1 MKLSEYLPEVPA
13 MAQQMS
19 ALNSQIADLE
29 LMKSTGDTSQSPM
42 MGLDHVVNTWVRH
55 QMAYR
60 QQLVMDLQTIAMSLQ
75 EIRAPITHIT
85 GEVFRR
91 GINWKPLVENPDWEQ
106 RKRFQAFMDDCNVFD
121 QSLEEV
127 LRQFHFDINCVDDG
141 FIYIAKEYLDT
152 GEGGVKSKV
161 TEIRRLNPALVEYD
175 LDMAGLPKNAHFM
188 CPIHR
193 EHVSDVPGKC
203 KDGTCDRDT
212 WAVMYKYYHRNQHI
226 YLFDTEII
234 HLSKFSP
241 SETYGWSPI
250 LTIFEKSLSII
261 GMDKNIYRYFFERKM
276 PASMLM
282 VFTDDPESLRRER
295 AHIAAQTRIDPNFVP
310 MVAVS
315 AKNNRGRVD
324 MVRLFHTLQEMDYLP
339 VRQEIRER
347 IAAMWGVTPAWQGAP
362 EAFGGL
368 STQTQQLVVMSRV
381 VEGDQR
387 LFHEKVFPQLLKS
400 FAVTDWTIEL
410 PQPEEKAEATRI
422 SFAQQRIQV
431 ASQYAQLG
439 FDVRLKDQDVPLED
453 AEFVISG
460 EYLPMTRIQGEQ
472 MTTQTDVMEEQG
484 KMMEQQMEQMKEQS
498 EQQKQQMDMQQ
509 QQQEQQPEQ
518 QPGGGEEEQPG
529 AADEESEPMELAGM
543 GAPPEEGEEEQEEM
557 PIQAMLRKTI
567 PRHRRKFQGRT
578 GGITPDWTMKLPGE
592 ERDIDEFAEARK
604 NANPLTLMQ
613 GSMTWVQGLMQKG
626 YTSPNIREV
635 SNDGKRM
642 WFSQDGIDY
651 VANLN
656 GSGVSHI
663 EKAVFDSVNTS
674 SPGMNYDPTG
684 NQKNHKQRKQQLVN
698 DQYPKEFLH
707 DDAETPWEGGP

>member
-13 MAQQMS
+13 MANQMS
-19 ALNSQIADLE
+19 ELHNQINQLE

-75 EIRAPITHIT
+75 EIRSPISHIT

-91 GINWKPLVENPDWEQ
+91 GIIFKPVVENPDWEQ
-106 RKRFQAFMDDCNVFD
+106 RKRVQAFLTDCNAFD

-127 LRQFHFDINCVDDG
+127 LRQFHFDINCIDDG
-141 FIYIAKEYLDT
+141 FIYIAKEYIDMG
-152 GEGGVKSKV
+152 GEGIRSKV
-161 TEIRRLNPALVEYD
+161 KEIRRLNPALVEYD
-175 LDMAGLPKNAHFM
+175 LDMAGLPKNAHFI

-193 EHVSDVPGKC
+193 EHVSDVPSTC
-203 KDGTCDRDT
+203 KDESCDRDR
-212 WAVMYKYYHRNQHI
+212 WPVMYKYYHRNQHI
-226 YLFDTEII
+226 YLFDNEII

-250 LTIFEKSLSII
+250 LTIFEKALSIV

-387 LFHEKVFPQLLKS
+387 LFHDKVFPQLLEA
-400 FAVTDWTIEL
+400 FGVTDWTMEL

-439 FDVRLKDQDVPLED
+439 FEVRLKDQDVPLED

-460 EYLPMTRIQGEQ
+460 EYIPMSKIQGEQ
-472 MTTQTDVMEEQG
+472 MEAQTDMMGEQG
-484 KMMEQQMEQMKEQS
+484 KMMEEQMKQMKDQA
-498 EQQKQQMDMQQ
+498 EQQKEQMEMQ
-509 QQQEQQPEQ
+509 QQQEQQQQEQ
-518 QPGGGEEEQPG
+518 QQGQPAQGGGEEEAPPG
-529 AADEESEPMELAGM
+529 AADEDGEPGQRQPQQEEE
-543 GAPPEEGEEEQEEM
+543 APPEEGE
-557 PIQAMLRKTI
+557 PIQAMLMKTI
-567 PRHRRKFQGRT
+567 PRSQRKFKGRT
-578 GGITPDWTMKLPGE
+578 GGVTPDWTMKLPGE
-592 ERDIDEFAEARK
+592 ERNIDDYAEARRK
-604 NANPLTLMQ
+604 ANPLTLMQ

-635 SNDGKRM
+635 STDGKRM

-651 VANLN
+651 VANLT
-656 GSGVSHI
+656 GSGVTHI
-663 EKAVFDSVNTS
+663 EKAVYTPVHTTT
-674 SPGMNYDPTG
+674 GMSYNPTD
-684 NQKNHKQRKQQLVN
+684 NQEKHKQRKQQLVN

-707 DDAETPWEGGP
+707 NDDDGGP